1 MSGFNFR
8 PETEITFKGY
18 ISFFFSRSHKG
29 VRKKRLRKVLWKHKE
44 RDLVYLINKFLSTV
58 KLLFFYKILEEPK
71 LGDPRKKFKKC
82 IRKRGR

>member
-29 VRKKRLRKVLWKHKE
+29 VRKKRLRKVL
-44 RDLVYLINKFLSTV
+44 
-58 KLLFFYKILEEPK
+58 
-71 LGDPRKKFKKC
+71 
-82 IRKRGR
+82 